1 MKADESNKKLD
12 ELIFKTVGREK
23 PTFDFDKW
31 KQTHKGEIQIYKSQ
45 INGRQI
51 SHSAQAFGIW
61 RIIMKSKVSKIA
73 AAAMIIIAAAVCVQH
88 FGGSFRATSTAY
100 GITDLPHLLSETR
113 TLHVRSTAY
122 LYEPDAEQ
130 PEFDEATVIPCE
142 LWLDV
147 PDMRE
152 HFVSYMSW
160 SRPNGKKGL
169 NKVEGFRDRDLAMDI
184 DHTEKTVRFNKVSM
198 VKRRLAM
205 RDTIQRYLNRITEEQ
220 LDHFIKVGQ
229 ETINGIIFDIW
240 EREDIDIH
248 DAQTRKRIKCWLAP
262 ATGELGRI
270 YIWQKN
276 GERDWRL
283 GWCAD
288 TIERDIDIAD
298 SVFEF
303 NVPEDYKYNNT
314 LENAYVGEGLGAGWS
329 RMGGA
334 RVCLAINFTLDD
346 GSVIVAWHSDDLQKD
361 RYEEQGHLFQDLVPG
376 SELPKLPM
384 VIYGLKTIRK
394 ESYSPPE
401 TFYVGRHLAFTKKDR
416 WYYEWALFVLK
427 EPLPLTTERRTY
439 RMLCEFNLPS
449 EQPPEVGN
457 PMSENKIEAEEFDT
471 FVRGAMAELSD
482 SCTVP
487 EHVTYQKV
495 MELAEQIR
503 SSINP

>member
-1 MKADESNKKLD
+1 
-12 ELIFKTVGREK
+12 
-23 PTFDFDKW
+23 
-31 KQTHKGEIQIYKSQ
+31 
-45 INGRQI
+45 
-51 SHSAQAFGIW
+51 
-61 RIIMKSKVSKIA
+61 MKSPITKLA
-73 AAAMIIIAAAVCVQH
+73 AAAVIIIAAAIGVQH
-88 FGGSFRATSTAY
+88 FGVSFRATNTAY
-100 GITDLPHLLSETR
+100 GITDLPHLLRETR

-122 LYEPDAEQ
+122 LYEPDAQQ

-152 HFVSYMSW
+152 HFISYMSW
-160 SRPNGKKGL
+160 SRTNGEKGL

-240 EREDIDIH
+240 EREDIEIH

-314 LENAYVGEGLGAGWS
+314 LENAYVGEGLGAGWY

-334 RVCLAINFTLDD
+334 RVCFAINFTLDD

-361 RYEEQGHLFQDLVPG
+361 RYQEQGHLFQDLVPG

-401 TFYVGRHLAFTKKDR
+401 TFYVGRHLALTKKDR
-416 WYYEWALFVLK
+416 WYYEWALFVLQ
-427 EPLPLTTERRTY
+427 EPLPSTTEQRTY

-457 PMSENKIEAEEFDT
+457 PMSENKIEADEFDT
-471 FVRGAMAELSD
+471 FVRGAMAELSED
-482 SCTVP
+482 GKAP
-487 EHVTYQKV
+487 ESVTYESVLQLTK
-495 MELAEQIR
+495 QIR
-503 SSINP
+503 ESLAQ